1 MSGGQEMVGCW
12 HWALGKAMSGYSSL
26 RVWSQSSL
34 DHSPTARA
42 ASGVWSGVSV
52 NRWDSSNISEVTS
65 FITDVNSSTYLLV
78 LKFRKKFR
86 GITSNPSFC
95 QAIYISFKNQQASAS
110 SVLTAGDD
118 QTGTGKI

>member
-1 MSGGQEMVGCW
+1 MGI
-12 HWALGKAMSGYSSL
+12 SSI
-26 RVWSQSSL
+26 
-34 DHSPTARA
+34 
-42 ASGVWSGVSV
+42 
-52 NRWDSSNISEVTS
+52 SNISEVTS

-118 QTGTGKI
+118 QTGNGTEIS